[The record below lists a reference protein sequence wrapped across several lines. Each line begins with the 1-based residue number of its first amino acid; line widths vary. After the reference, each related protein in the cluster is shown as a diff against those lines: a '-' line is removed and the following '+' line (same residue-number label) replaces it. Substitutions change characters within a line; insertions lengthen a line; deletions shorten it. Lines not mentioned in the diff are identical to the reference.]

1 MKLNPDC
8 VRDVLL
14 YVESNTDL
22 KHFASISPSQ
32 MPDEL
37 SKYSA
42 DEVMYHI
49 KQAELSA
56 LLDVPSWYLDGGC
69 LIKYLLP
76 EGHQF
81 LANIREDNNWNK
93 TKRYCQI
100 SRFKFIRRHKAD
112 SHRRD
117 YCFDS
122 GETELVITSITIS
135 SSASPFSFVGL
146 EIL

>member
-14 YVESNTDL
+14 YVEANTDL
-22 KHFASISPSQ
+22 KHFASISPLQ
-32 MPDEL
+32 IPDEL
-37 SKYSA
+37 NKYSA

-49 KQAELSA
+49 KQAELSS

-81 LANIREDNNWNK
+81 LANIREDTNWSK
-93 TKRYCQI
+93 TKDIAKSVGSNSLDAIKQI
-100 SRFKFIRRHKAD
+100 AT
-112 SHRRD
+112 
-117 YCFDS
+117 
-122 GETELVITSITIS
+122 GVITSLIQ
-135 SSASPFSFVGL
+135 AKL
-146 EIL
+146 NL

>member
-56 LLDVPSWYLDGGC
+56 LLDVPSWYLNGGC

-93 TKRYCQI
+93 TKDIAKSVGSNSLDAIKQI
-100 SRFKFIRRHKAD
+100 AT
-112 SHRRD
+112 
-117 YCFDS
+117 
-122 GETELVITSITIS
+122 GVITALIQ
-135 SSASPFSFVGL
+135 AKL
-146 EIL
+146 NL

>member
-14 YVESNTDL
+14 YVENNTDL
-22 KHFASISPSQ
+22 KHFASISPLQ

-37 SKYSA
+37 SKYPA

-81 LANIREDNNWNK
+81 LANIREDTNWSK
-93 TKRYCQI
+93 TKDIAKSVGSNSLDAIKQI
-100 SRFKFIRRHKAD
+100 AAS
-112 SHRRD
+112 
-117 YCFDS
+117 
-122 GETELVITSITIS
+122 VITALIQTR
-135 SSASPFSFVGL
+135 L
-146 EIL
+146 NL

>member
-14 YVESNTDL
+14 YVESNTNL

-93 TKRYCQI
+93 TKDIAKSVGSNSLDAIKQI
-100 SRFKFIRRHKAD
+100 AT
-112 SHRRD
+112 
-117 YCFDS
+117 
-122 GETELVITSITIS
+122 GVITALIQTK
-135 SSASPFSFVGL
+135 L
-146 EIL
+146 NL

>member
-14 YVESNTDL
+14 YVENNTDL
-22 KHFASISPSQ
+22 KHFASISPLQ

-37 SKYSA
+37 SKYPA

-69 LIKYLLP
+69 LIKYL
-76 EGHQF
+76 
-81 LANIREDNNWNK
+81 
-93 TKRYCQI
+93 
-100 SRFKFIRRHKAD
+100 
-112 SHRRD
+112 
-117 YCFDS
+117 
-122 GETELVITSITIS
+122 
-135 SSASPFSFVGL
+135 
-146 EIL
+146 

>member
-14 YVESNTDL
+14 YVENNTDL

-32 MPDEL
+32 IPDEL
-37 SKYSA
+37 SNYPA

-56 LLDVPSWYLDGGC
+56 LIDVPSWYLDGGC

-93 TKRYCQI
+93 TKDIAKSVGSNSLDAIKQI
-100 SRFKFIRRHKAD
+100 AT
-112 SHRRD
+112 
-117 YCFDS
+117 
-122 GETELVITSITIS
+122 GVITALIQ
-135 SSASPFSFVGL
+135 AKL
-146 EIL
+146 NL

>member
-14 YVESNTDL
+14 YVENNTDL

-32 MPDEL
+32 IPDEL
-37 SKYSA
+37 SKYPA

-56 LLDVPSWYLDGGC
+56 LIDVQSWYLDGGC
-69 LIKYLLP
+69 LIKYLLS

-93 TKRYCQI
+93 TKDIAKSVGSNSLDAIKQI
-100 SRFKFIRRHKAD
+100 AT
-112 SHRRD
+112 
-117 YCFDS
+117 
-122 GETELVITSITIS
+122 GVITALIQ
-135 SSASPFSFVGL
+135 AKL
-146 EIL
+146 NL

>member
-14 YVESNTDL
+14 YVENNTDL
-22 KHFASISPSQ
+22 RHFVSISPLQ
-32 MPDEL
+32 IPDEL

-49 KQAELSA
+49 KQAELSS

-81 LANIREDNNWNK
+81 LSNIREDNNWNQ
-93 TKRYCQI
+93 TKNISKSVGSNSLDALKQI
-100 SRFKFIRRHKAD
+100 AT
-112 SHRRD
+112 
-117 YCFDS
+117 
-122 GETELVITSITIS
+122 GVITSLIQ
-135 SSASPFSFVGL
+135 AKL
-146 EIL
+146 NL